1 MINQEQRPVTVN
13 ACIRIE
19 TKGCRGPAIAA
30 IISMGAILLMLTYWS
45 MGGLFVP
52 TQVIQ
57 AQPSP
62 PASEGGNGQ
71 GQLQESRVREALRRE
86 GYEQPLG
93 DSDTAIRQNL
103 GLKADEGKI
112 ADFVGRNPTTNRW
125 LAAESKGSNFATAI
139 DQLKNTARL
148 LWQGNPS
155 ATPGNTDFR
164 IYTNAQQ
171 YAKLQL
177 PPEAS
182 RLGGYAMRDGYLG
195 YTDNALGWVYETID
209 GVRVLIML
217 AP

>member
-30 IISMGAILLMLTYWS
+30 IIAICVFLMMLTYWS
-45 MGGLFVP
+45 MGGLLASP
-52 TQVIQ
+52 QTIQ

-62 PASEGGNGQ
+62 PASEGGTGQ
-71 GQLQESRVREALRRE
+71 GQAQESRVREALRKE

-103 GLKADEGKI
+103 GLKANEGKI
-112 ADFVGRNPTTNRW
+112 ADFVGRNPTTDRW

-148 LWQGNPS
+148 LWQQNPS
-155 ATPGNTDFR
+155 ATAANTEFR

-177 PPEAS
+177 SPEAS
-182 RLGGYAMRDGYLG
+182 RLGGYAIRDGYLG

-209 GVRVLIML
+209 GVRVLVMM

>member
-1 MINQEQRPVTVN
+1 MINQEQRPVTVTVN
-13 ACIRIE
+13 IE

-30 IISMGAILLMLTYWS
+30 IIALVVFLLVLTYWS
-45 MGGLFVP
+45 VGGLLVP
-52 TQVIQ
+52 SQVIQ

-62 PASEGGNGQ
+62 PVSEGGNGQ
-71 GQLQESRVREALRRE
+71 GQAQESRVREALRKE

-103 GLKADEGKI
+103 GLKANEGKI
-112 ADFVGRNPTTNRW
+112 ADFVGRNPVTNRW
-125 LAAESKGSNFATAI
+125 LAAESKGGNFATAI

-148 LWQGNPS
+148 LWQRNPS
-155 ATPGNTDFR
+155 ATSANTEFR
-164 IYTNAQQ
+164 IYTNAEQ

-195 YTDNALGWVYETID
+195 YTDSALGWVYETID
-209 GVRVLIML
+209 GVRVLVML